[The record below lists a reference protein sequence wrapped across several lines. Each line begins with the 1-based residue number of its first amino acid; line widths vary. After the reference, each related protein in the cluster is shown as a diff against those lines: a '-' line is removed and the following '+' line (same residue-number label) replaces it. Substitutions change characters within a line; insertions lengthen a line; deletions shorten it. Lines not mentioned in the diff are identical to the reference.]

1 MGRTTTAMVVLVLA
15 LVAAQPARADYEA
28 GQKAWDAGSV
38 GEALI
43 QWRAAADAGDR
54 RAMLALGRLYL
65 QGLGVIQDYVEAHK
79 WLNLAASR
87 GEVAALEERDALA
100 AQMTPAQIATAQE
113 RAATWRPGAGRADG
127 ARETIG
133 AQARA
138 TTPDPA
144 PVATSGSDAGPPPP
158 RAILEAQELLGALGY
173 RPGPADGVWG
183 RHTAE
188 AYRAFLRDAGLPAA
202 ETLTPE
208 ALRAMRAVAGR
219 GDAGR
224 GDAGRGDAGAET
236 GPGTTAAADAAQVPV
251 ETTAPRPAPVRPDAL
266 HRAAQAGDIEGLT
279 AALEAGVDIDA
290 RDGRG

>member
-138 TTPDPA
+138 TTPP
-144 PVATSGSDAGPPPP
+144 GRPP
-158 RAILEAQELLGALGY
+158 RIRPRLRPRVRTRVRLPPGRFSRHRSCWARWVTGRVRPTESGAGT
-173 RPGPADGVWG
+173 RQ
-183 RHTAE
+183 RHTG
-188 AYRAFLRDAGLPAA
+188 RSC
-202 ETLTPE
+202 ET
-208 ALRAMRAVAGR
+208 
-219 GDAGR
+219 
-224 GDAGRGDAGAET
+224 
-236 GPGTTAAADAAQVPV
+236 PGC
-251 ETTAPRPAPVRPDAL
+251 RR
-266 HRAAQAGDIEGLT
+266 R
-279 AALEAGVDIDA
+279 
-290 RDGRG
+290 RR